1 MASKKVS
8 KKKSSTKKAAVKKA
22 AVKKAAKKAPAKK
35 AAKKSAKKAAPKKAA
50 KKTPPKKAPA
60 KKVAKKAPAKKAP
73 PKPAPK
79 KAAKKTAAKPAQKA
93 ALAGVPV
100 KPVIEKAISA
110 AKKAVKKAVKK
121 VTDLVETAVTT
132 PGLEV
137 GATAPAF
144 SLSDQNGS
152 TVSSA
157 DLAGKP
163 YVLYF
168 YPKDDTPGCTREA
181 CDFRD
186 DYHTFQS
193 AGIAVLG
200 VSPDSTKS
208 HAGFAE
214 KYSLPFPLLADPDK
228 VLSSA
233 YGAWGKKQN
242 YGKEYMGIIRSTFV
256 VGKDG
261 RVAAVYRGV
270 KVDGHV
276 AKVLA
281 RALEG
286 AA

>member
-8 KKKSSTKKAAVKKA
+8 KKKSSTKKAA
-22 AVKKAAKKAPAKK
+22 AKKG
-35 AAKKSAKKAAPKKAA
+35 AKKSAKKAAPKKAA

-79 KAAKKTAAKPAQKA
+79 KAAKKTAAKPAKA

-200 VSPDSTKS
+200 VSPASTKS